1 MRSTQRFLFL
11 GRRVSPPV
19 VGRRGYAALPV
30 SAAAAAVEKALI
42 LKEPLEAVLGG
53 RAEGLIRVLR
63 AEVTLCSEL
72 TTALEQR
79 GQLRGND
86 ARIVELFQASAG
98 KAAEDIAF
106 YLEQNPLEEMA
117 KEAAASSSSFSS
129 SSLSSMPSED
139 GGSAFSS
146 SSSSSSMFEQLPLV
160 GGLASSASELASA
173 AASAGLRAASSTASS
188 ASSSAS
194 SAAHAVGGLAS
205 NIASNQAIR
214 TATIVGRSAVEQMV
228 GLESLTARLEAQR
241 AQLRAVTHA
250 LQLHSTLRREA
261 ENGMLGRSA
270 ISEYLVASAS
280 LAGLLKINLEVS
292 AKKVKLRGGSG
303 DEGLR
308 IEWTSHWPPEVVG
321 GWDVLLGEGR
331 VRDGNLQ
338 SIRRTV
344 LVPIATGLDADA
356 RSVEW
361 CPAASDRAMVNG
373 QDKPLRDLCSKLHSY
388 DITVRATPGAVA
400 EDPLPSVSASGI
412 YLEA

>member
-1 MRSTQRFLFL
+1 MRSTQRLLFL

-117 KEAAASSSSFSS
+117 KEAAASSSSFSCH
-129 SSLSSMPSED
+129 LVLMPL
-139 GGSAFSS
+139 GRLLLS

-160 GGLASSASELASA
+160 EASRRPPVSSLQQGCGRRLPRLVGLVVGLVRARRGGEP
-173 AASAGLRAASSTASS
+173 GRP
-188 ASSSAS
+188 
-194 SAAHAVGGLAS
+194 H
-205 NIASNQAIR
+205 R
-214 TATIVGRSAVEQMV
+214 HHRRRSAVEQMV

-321 GWDVLLGEGR
+321 GWDVSLGEGR